1 MWRLSGRGVPLE
13 HQADRTER
21 VLFFG
26 SANTIST
33 TSRDLRKSIRGERKQ
48 GWSRNDNAHCRAVY
62 WAQSFIFRACISVFC
77 PRLFML
83 LSSRL
88 LASASPPG
96 NLAGFSSVS
105 RFLWLA
111 SLTQQTPGI
120 SPQVVS
126 ERLHHRRHRC
136 HSHYHQQTS
145 LAGEVAAPPT
155 RNIFTHSFKNS
166 PAPWEQSKARGC

>member
-96 NLAGFSSVS
+96 NLAGFFLRLPVPLAGFINTTNSWDLPTGCFGALTSSA
-105 RFLWLA
+105 A
-111 SLTQQTPGI
+111 SLPQSLPSTNLI
-120 SPQVVS
+120 S
-126 ERLHHRRHRC
+126 
-136 HSHYHQQTS
+136 
-145 LAGEVAAPPT
+145 G
-155 RNIFTHSFKNS
+155 
-166 PAPWEQSKARGC
+166 RGSGATDA